1 MFENSENSKSFE
13 GSVGN
18 NNSSFNNESEKTVSD
33 EMFNMS
39 KQNLTNDDDGLNDE
53 EKNLYD
59 TNYGLGYL
67 DSYIKLKQHAKN
79 IPTFKLLN
87 MLEKESGIIKNLQ
100 YDSKKNRRMLEARI
114 VDTDN
119 KCTTNCQDFILKV
132 YGDIR
137 NFEKDMRE
145 VIKTNMEVTTKVSK
159 EVYDLTCS
167 MRHSK
172 KDAKLLESLLTE
184 TENIVGKIDY

>member
-1 MFENSENSKSFE
+1 MFENFDNSKSFE
-13 GSVGN
+13 GSVN
-18 NNSSFNNESEKTVSD
+18 NNSSFNNESEKTISE

-39 KQNLTNDDDGLNDE
+39 KNTLTNDEGDLNDE

-59 TNYGLGYL
+59 VNYGLGYL

-79 IPTFKLLN
+79 IPTFKLLS

-100 YDSKKNRRMLEARI
+100 YDSKKNRRMLEARL

-145 VIKTNMEVTTKVSK
+145 VIKTNMDVTTKVSK
-159 EVYDLTCS
+159 EVYELTCS
-167 MRHSK
+167 MRNLK
-172 KDAKLLESLLTE
+172 KDSIMLENLISE
-184 TENIVGKIDY
+184 TENAIGKIEY